1 MAAAMRSA
9 VLRSLAGVLLIVL
22 PLAVFSYFT
31 APGLATLGT
40 VGPWVAGGVASL
52 SLMVTGL
59 GGGGGMAALAR
70 VLGDFP
76 SDGWLL
82 SPGVFT
88 GPAPLIIMA
97 VALRQDAEAAW
108 CRVR

>member
-1 MAAAMRSA
+1 MRSA
-9 VLRSLAGVLLIVL
+9 VLRCLAGVFFIFL
-22 PLAVFSYFT
+22 PLAVITYFP

-40 VGPWVAGGVASL
+40 VGPGVAGGVASL

-59 GGGGGMAALAR
+59 GGGMAAFAWAP
-70 VLGDFP
+70 GDFP

-82 SPGVFT
+82 SPGILAV
-88 GPAPLIIMA
+88 PAPRHDG
-97 VALRQDAEAAW
+97 VAAW

>member
-1 MAAAMRSA
+1 MRSA
-9 VLRSLAGVLLIVL
+9 VLRCLAGVFFIFL
-22 PLAVFSYFT
+22 PLAVITYFP

-40 VGPWVAGGVASL
+40 VGPGVAGGVVSL

-59 GGGGGMAALAR
+59 GGGGMVGLAK

-82 SPGVFT
+82 SPGVFA
-88 GPAPLIIMA
+88 GPAPLIMVA
-97 VALRQDAEAAW
+97 VAPRQDAEAAW